1 MLATSKESASGA
13 VFHSS
18 SRNSHFY
25 RVFKNNMVS
34 YVGDRIIDSA
44 LSAPNTAFFESVP
57 TLDYSE
63 EYQSCQVFK
72 FFAKIIFLKAYYL
85 RFLVAKSDHT
95 PFFCKNFCTSTR
107 PC

>member
-1 MLATSKESASGA
+1 MNFFPLEK
-13 VFHSS
+13 
-18 SRNSHFY
+18 
-25 RVFKNNMVS
+25 FKNNMVS

-72 FFAKIIFLKAYYL
+72 IFALCYVIFYSIQK
-85 RFLVAKSDHT
+85 
-95 PFFCKNFCTSTR
+95 
-107 PC
+107 